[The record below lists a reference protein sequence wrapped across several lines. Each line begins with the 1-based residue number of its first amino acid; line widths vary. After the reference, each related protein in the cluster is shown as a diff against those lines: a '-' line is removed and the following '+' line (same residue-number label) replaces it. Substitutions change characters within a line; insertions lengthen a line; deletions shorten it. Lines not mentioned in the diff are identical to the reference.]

1 MYAQFLD
8 KRAHLIGATSESI
21 ENPQELCQKA
31 IGGMHGIPNAV
42 INLAPSFLEY
52 GPDLDFNKLDFLFWL
67 KLDYIVKASV
77 PKRMV
82 LYLATSLP
90 KGILKF
96 LRITSSNVG
105 QRWLMRLPGSG
116 NEIELRPAVSQQGR
130 WYAYGQDGVRSGRG
144 AESSP
149 TQLHTSR
156 GFSENLRRKIRQN
169 PSAFT

>member
-1 MYAQFLD
+1 MKPYD
-8 KRAHLIGATSESI
+8 
-21 ENPQELCQKA
+21 
-31 IGGMHGIPNAV
+31 
-42 INLAPSFLEY
+42 
-52 GPDLDFNKLDFLFWL
+52 
-67 KLDYIVKASV
+67 
-77 PKRMV
+77 V
-82 LYLATSLP
+82 LYEPYPHHWFHRNLATSLP

-156 GFSENLRRKIRQN
+156 GFSENLRRKMGYAVRWDHLIRR
-169 PSAFT
+169 ADGAGGKG